1 MEILIFIFTQSMSY
15 LVGILSG
22 LFANYIERKI
32 KNRSTST
39 KTKSGIELDIKIK
52 FKITKN

>member
-22 LFANYIERKI
+22 LSANYIERKI
-32 KNRSTST
+32 KNRSVST

-52 FKITKN
+52 FKIHK

>member
-22 LFANYIERKI
+22 LSANYIERKI
-32 KNRSTST
+32 KNHS
-39 KTKSGIELDIKIK
+39 KPKIKSGIELEIKIK
-52 FKITKN
+52 FKKQ

>member
-1 MEILIFIFTQSMSY
+1 MEILIFTQSMSY
-15 LVGILSG
+15 LVGILSE
-22 LFANYIERKI
+22 LSSNYIERKI